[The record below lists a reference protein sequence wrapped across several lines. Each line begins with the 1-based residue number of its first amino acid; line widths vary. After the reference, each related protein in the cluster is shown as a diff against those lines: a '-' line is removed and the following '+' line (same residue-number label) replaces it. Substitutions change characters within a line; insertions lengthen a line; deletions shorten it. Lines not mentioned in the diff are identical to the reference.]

1 MITADELPDSPN
13 RSGDHVLQEN
23 TSQSE
28 LANVPLTGADKVAYA
43 FYATAATAALVGQV
57 WAGVTHIPWPQEGF
71 PVGLR
76 ILLVTP
82 AVAVIE
88 LGGVATAALADLRRR
103 KGEQAYAYRA
113 MSLFAALVA
122 LVFNVLGHWRP
133 EERFLAFGFG
143 GLSAF
148 AYVLWLIHSSARR
161 RDVLRQSGQMAKT
174 GPVYGVVQWAREP
187 KVTWLARSLA
197 LEHGY
202 GLYESLRQAR
212 EQIRT
217 TARRV
222 AIAGTVAEF
231 IRSEQQDERL
241 AKIAETTYDPDKLA
255 GMLEERVNY
264 ETVTARL
271 SRAIAPAPDTQ
282 LEEERTDLR
291 ASVWVVEGSAPAD
304 QLGPGV
310 PLRGADDR
318 WIEAV
323 GELTA
328 AEFVPYDRSGD
339 EPDVVVDDSGSEQP
353 TERIGD
359 QPVTMPAARVVVT
372 PAATPVVPPVVES
385 VVTAAPESAETR
397 SDRSAGTPGT
407 QPAAT
412 PAAAAA
418 PEAKPATRPAAKS
431 ATRPAKPAVKS
442 AAKSTSRPTAVAK
455 EPERTAV
462 PTTPAEAIAPEEP
475 IVVAREVAARTRPAS
490 TSSRPAA
497 KSRAAKTTRT
507 TDAPTTRT
515 TDAPTSRS
523 AEAQT
528 AEPAEASVGRAST
541 RSNVTATAGAQ
552 ERDTDKK
559 KMRAWALLSDWPADR
574 ARTAATLASA
584 IASSES
590 YASQL
595 IRQYDLEHPGSD
607 RTLVSSLHPQQ

>member
-1 MITADELPDSPN
+1 
-13 RSGDHVLQEN
+13 LQEN

-28 LANVPLTGADKVAYA
+28 LVNVPLTGADKVAYA

-161 RDVLRQSGQMAKT
+161 RDALRQSGRMAKT

-271 SRAIAPAPDTQ
+271 TRAIAPAPDTH

-291 ASVWVVEGSAPAD
+291 ASVWVVEGSARAD

-318 WIEAV
+318 WSEAV

-328 AEFVPYDRSGD
+328 AEFVPYDLSSD
-339 EPDVVVDDSGSEQP
+339 EPDVVVDGSGSEQS

-359 QPVTMPAARVVVT
+359 QDQSVTMPAARLVVT
-372 PAATPVVPPVVES
+372 PPATAVPPVVES
-385 VVTAAPESAETR
+385 VVTAAPDPAGTR
-397 SDRSAGTPGT
+397 SDRPAGTPSA

-412 PAAAAA
+412 PAPASA
-418 PEAKPATRPAAKS
+418 AKPTTRSAAKS
-431 ATRPAKPAVKS
+431 ATRPVKSAVKS
-442 AAKSTSRPTAVAK
+442 AAKSTARPAAVAN
-455 EPERTAV
+455 EPEQTV
-462 PTTPAEAIAPEEP
+462 LPITSAETITPEEP

-497 KSRAAKTTRT
+497 KPRAARTTRT
-507 TDAPTTRT
+507 TDA
-515 TDAPTSRS
+515 ATSRAEDAS
-523 AEAQT
+523 ASRAAEAQ
-528 AEPAEASVGRAST
+528 AVEPVEASVGRAST
-541 RSNVTATAGAQ
+541 RPSVTATAGGQ

-574 ARTAATLASA
+574 ALTAATLASA

-607 RTLVSSLHPQQ
+607 RTLVSSLRPQQ